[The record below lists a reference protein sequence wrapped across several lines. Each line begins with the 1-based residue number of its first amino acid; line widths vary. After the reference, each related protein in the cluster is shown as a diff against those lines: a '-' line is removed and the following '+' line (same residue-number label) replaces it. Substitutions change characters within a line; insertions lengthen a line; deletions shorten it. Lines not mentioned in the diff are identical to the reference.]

1 MSFSGLK
8 NSTQTRLVLRHVAAW
23 FIYALYIYIVN
34 CITDPTIAPVKVI
47 AHLLPFCLSFYVCL
61 GCLKL
66 FKKSFILGILALVA
80 SLLSLLYLGYNY
92 TYHVLANV
100 GIYIYKSMK
109 LPEFL
114 QAALTGYLQY
124 FVYALLYFM
133 IRALFKREQ
142 SLRFLQ
148 EEKFMLER
156 EKKQQE
162 LENALLKQQEM
173 KIQQEKLELEYA
185 FLRSQIN
192 PHFLHNTLNVL
203 FSQALMHSQELADN
217 IMKLSHLMRYA
228 LESFEA
234 SEGKVNIRNELQ
246 HLQTLIDIHQV
257 RFSGALKVD
266 YSIKGE
272 MAGHMLPPLSF
283 ITIVEN
289 AFKYGDLKDAQRP
302 LIIRVA
308 LTEDRIYFYCHNKKK
323 AIPSLELPSHNIG
336 LSNLSKR
343 LDLSF
348 KNRYEIK
355 ADNGEDAYTFEL
367 TIKK

>member
-1 MSFSGLK
+1 MSFFGLK
-8 NSTQTRLVLRHVAAW
+8 NSNQTRLVLRHVAAW

-34 CITDPTIAPVKVI
+34 CITDPTIAPIKVI

-66 FKKSFILGILALVA
+66 FKKSVILGVIMLVA
-80 SLLSLLYLGYNY
+80 SLLALLGLGYYYIYNI
-92 TYHVLANV
+92 LANV

-109 LPEFL
+109 FSEFL

-142 SLRFLQ
+142 SLRLVQ
-148 EEKFMLER
+148 EEMFMLER

-234 SEGKVNIRNELQ
+234 EEGMVGIRNELQ

-266 YSIKGE
+266 YSIKGD
-272 MAGHMLPPLSF
+272 MNGHMLPPLSI
-283 ITIVEN
+283 ITVVEN
-289 AFKYGDLKDAQRP
+289 AFKYGDLKDAARP
-302 LIIRVA
+302 LIIRVQ